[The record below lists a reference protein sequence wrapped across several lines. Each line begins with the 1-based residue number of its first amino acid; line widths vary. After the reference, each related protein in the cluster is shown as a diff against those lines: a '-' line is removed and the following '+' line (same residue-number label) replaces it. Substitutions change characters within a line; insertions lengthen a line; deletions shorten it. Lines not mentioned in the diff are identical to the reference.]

1 MNRQIKAGHEILLD
15 TQFGNKEGVP
25 DILRMHEQMD
35 FPVHGDG
42 HFRGHDIVFGV
53 RIVLR
58 IEAEKI
64 LIALADVVGVNGSEL
79 SIRPRIAKVKRKLS
93 SLHLDGQS
101 IRGGWSEIDAGPGL
115 RSEHTE
121 CQYLRTYQQESRDNQ
136 SHGAAWKVPDLGA
149 RFRAGEFPDKER
161 QEEL

>member
-1 MNRQIKAGHEILLD
+1 
-15 TQFGNKEGVP
+15 
-25 DILRMHEQMD
+25 MD
-35 FPVHGDG
+35 LPVHGDG

-101 IRGGWSEIDAGPGL
+101 IRGGGRETEAGPGPP
-115 RSEHTE
+115 SQHNE
-121 CQYLRTYQQESRDNQ
+121 CP
-136 SHGAAWKVPDLGA
+136 VPPTSPPA
-149 RFRAGEFPDKER
+149 S
-161 QEEL
+161 